1 MESPQNGSY
10 ATPRLKKRPA
20 EALLGL
26 LVLQAGEVGLEMD
39 SGISSKKKQN
49 PFEILLLNY
58 LVT

>member
-26 LVLQAGEVGLEMD
+26 LVLPADGGGLVMY
-39 SGISSKKKQN
+39 SGNSS
-49 PFEILLLNY
+49 
-58 LVT
+58 